1 MRNQISNINLFKCKN
16 MRKILYLLAVACV
29 SIATLTS
36 CRRAAPG
43 PGQECVLIEQPW
55 VFGHGSVNS
64 EPVQTGLTWCALSTD
79 VVYVKTTPIA
89 YDEHIEDAYSNDNTQ
104 LDWDIQIIL
113 QVQSGRSPILISNYG
128 SDWYKNNI
136 HKPFTSHFYNL
147 VGNYSPFDLM
157 SNRAVTDTIEVLMK
171 KYMEDYIADLSK
183 KKGEMP
189 ITVNNIIIGK
199 GTPNEQM
206 KKEMDRT
213 AAMIQERKSQEQRE
227 ATEKA
232 REAAERQRA
241 RADRAYIQELN
252 LTTAD
257 FINLKMIQTI
267 SEKPSANIDV
277 MVGPATSMWNV
288 RR

>member
-1 MRNQISNINLFKCKN
+1 MK
-16 MRKILYLLAVACV
+16 KILYLLAVACV
-29 SIATLTS
+29 SIATLSGCTS
-36 CRRAAPG
+36 AAPDG
-43 PGQECVLIEQPW
+43 DEVGILIMKPW
-55 VFGHGSVNS
+55 FFGHGGICD
-64 EPVQTGLTWCALSTD
+64 EPVQTGQTWCALSTD
-79 VVYVKTTPIA
+79 VVYMKVTPIA

-113 QVQSGRSPILISNYG
+113 QIQGEKAPILLRNYG
-128 SDWYKNNI
+128 IDWYKNNI

-157 SNRAVTDTIEVLMK
+157 SNRAVTDSIEVLMK
-171 KYMEDYIADLSK
+171 KYMETYIVDLSK

-189 ITVNNIIIGK
+189 VTVNNIIIGK

-213 AAMIQERKSQEQRE
+213 AAMIQERKSQEQRQ

-241 RADRAYIQELN
+241 RADRAYMAELN
-252 LTTAD
+252 LTTQD
-257 FINLKMIQTI
+257 FINLKWIQTI
-267 SEKPSANIDV
+267 SEKQGANIDV

>member
-1 MRNQISNINLFKCKN
+1 
-16 MRKILYLLAVACV
+16 MRKFLYLLAVACV

-36 CRRAAPG
+36 CRPASPG

-55 VFGHGSVNS
+55 LFGHGSVNS
-64 EPVQTGLTWCALSTD
+64 EPVKTGLTWCALST
-79 VVYVKTTPIA
+79 VIVYVKTTPIA

-227 ATEKA
+227 ATQKA
-232 REAAERQRA
+232 RESAERQRA
-241 RADRAYIQELN
+241 ISDKAYMKEMG
-252 LTTAD
+252 LTPD
-257 FINLKMIQTI
+257 QYMQLRLYEIL
-267 SEKPSANIDV
+267 EKKQGANIDV
-277 MVGPATSMWNV
+277 LVGSGSTSMWNI

>member
-1 MRNQISNINLFKCKN
+1 MK
-16 MRKILYLLAVACV
+16 KILYLLAVACV

-36 CRRAAPG
+36 CHSASPG

-55 VFGHGSVNS
+55 LFGHGSVDS
-64 EPVQTGLTWCALSTD
+64 EPVKTGLTWCALSTD
-79 VVYVKTTPIA
+79 VVYVNTTPIA

-157 SNRAVTDTIEVLMK
+157 SNRAVTDSIEVLMK
-171 KYMEDYIADLSK
+171 KYMEGYIADLSK
-183 KKGEMP
+183 KKGELP
-189 ITVNNIIIGK
+189 VTVNNIIIGK

-241 RADRAYIQELN
+241 CADRAYMTELN
-252 LTTAD
+252 LTTQD
-257 FINLKMIQTI
+257 FINLKWIQTI
-267 SEKPSANIDV
+267 SEKQGANIDV

>member
-1 MRNQISNINLFKCKN
+1 

-29 SIATLTS
+29 SIATLSGCTS
-36 CRRAAPG
+36 AAPDG
-43 PGQECVLIEQPW
+43 DEVGILIMKPW
-55 VFGHGSVNS
+55 FFGHGGICD
-64 EPVQTGLTWCALSTD
+64 EPVQTGQTWCALSTD
-79 VVYVKTTPIA
+79 VVYMKVTPIA

-113 QVQSGRSPILISNYG
+113 QIQGEKAPILLRNYG
-128 SDWYKNNI
+128 IDWYKNNI

-157 SNRAVTDTIEVLMK
+157 SNRAVTDSIEVLMK
-171 KYMEDYIADLSK
+171 KYMENYIADLSK

-189 ITVNNIIIGK
+189 VTVNHIIIGK

-213 AAMIQERKSQEQRE
+213 AAMIQERKSQEQRQ

-241 RADRAYIQELN
+241 RADRAYMAELN
-252 LTTAD
+252 LTTQD
-257 FINLKMIQTI
+257 FINLKWIQTI
-267 SEKPSANIDV
+267 SEKQGANIDV

>member
-1 MRNQISNINLFKCKN
+1 
-16 MRKILYLLAVACV
+16 MRKFLYLLAVACV

-64 EPVQTGLTWCALSTD
+64 EPVKTGLTWCALSTD

-113 QVQSGRSPILISNYG
+113 QVQSGRSLILISNYG

-171 KYMEDYIADLSK
+171 KYMEDYIAVLSK

>member
-1 MRNQISNINLFKCKN
+1 MKN
-16 MRKILYLLAVACV
+16 ILYLLAVACV
-29 SIATLTS
+29 SIATLSGCTS
-36 CRRAAPG
+36 AAPG
-43 PGQECVLIEQPW
+43 PGQECVLIYQPW
-55 VFGHGSVNS
+55 LFGHGSVDS
-64 EPVQTGLTWCALSTD
+64 VPVKTGLTWCALSTD
-79 VVYVKTTPIA
+79 VVYVNTTPIA

-113 QVQSGRSPILISNYG
+113 QVQSGRSAILISNYG

-157 SNRAVTDTIEVLMK
+157 SNRAVTDSIEVLMK
-171 KYMEDYIADLSK
+171 KYMEGYIADLSK

-189 ITVNNIIIGK
+189 VTVNNIIIGK

-241 RADRAYIQELN
+241 ISDKTYMKEMG
-252 LTTAD
+252 LTPEQYMQ
-257 FINLKMIQTI
+257 LKLYDIL
-267 SEKPSANIDV
+267 EKKQGANIDV
-277 MVGPATSMWNV
+277 LVGSGSTSMWNI